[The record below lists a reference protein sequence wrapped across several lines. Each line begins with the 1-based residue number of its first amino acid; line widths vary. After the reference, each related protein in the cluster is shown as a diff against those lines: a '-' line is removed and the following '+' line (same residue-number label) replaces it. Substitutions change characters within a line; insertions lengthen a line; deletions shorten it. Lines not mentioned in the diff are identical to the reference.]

1 MLLRALAAALEGVK
15 RVKLQ
20 PGGSST
26 TLPTGRSGADIK
38 E

>member
-15 RVKLQ
+15 RKLQ